1 MSISDISSLG
11 EFHDAKL
18 YIFFQT
24 TKLFFKKN
32 CIFSPK
38 MRNYLKNNH
47 LTNCSTHSKCAF
59 LYSTLKLSAS
69 NPYTRKTATNPLK
82 KNLPISF
89 FFCNFASSKYTN
101 FDSLKTRTN
110 NTLYHYTLS
119 N

>member
-1 MSISDISSLG
+1 MSISDLSSLG
-11 EFHDAKL
+11 EFHGAKL

-32 CIFSPK
+32 CIFSSK

-59 LYSTLKLSAS
+59 LYSTPKLSAS
-69 NPYTRKTATNPLK
+69 NMSIRKLLETHLK